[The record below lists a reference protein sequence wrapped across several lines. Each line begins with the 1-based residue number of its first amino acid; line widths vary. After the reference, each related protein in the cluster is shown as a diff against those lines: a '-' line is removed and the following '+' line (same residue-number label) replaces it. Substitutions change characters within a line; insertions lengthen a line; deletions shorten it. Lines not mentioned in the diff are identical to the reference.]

1 MYAVF
6 LIKRSW
12 KEAEAFCRAMDARL
26 AKIDSENKSSFINT
40 LVSNVNSGFGYWI
53 GLTDAEVEN
62 HWKWSDGTP
71 LGSYANWMNGEP
83 NNYNLLLPG
92 EDCVVLS
99 YGGWY
104 DYPCWY
110 SWVKFICEK

>member
-53 GLTDAEVEN
+53 GLTDAEMEN
-62 HWKWSDGTP
+62 QWKWSDRTP
-71 LGSYANWMNGEP
+71 LGPYANWKDGEP
-83 NNYNLLLPG
+83 NELQHHVQ
-92 EDCVVLS
+92 EDCVVLTD
-99 YGGWY
+99 GGWN
-104 DYPCWY
+104 DNSCDNRF
-110 SWVKFICEK
+110 KFICEK